1 MTETVVIERMR
12 KVKSIL
18 VTQEAPTDPTSP
30 FFKIAEKYNVKIEFR
45 PFIQVEAV
53 PLKEFRKQKIEIL
66 NYTAIIFTSRNAVD
80 HFFSL
85 SRELKIEMPADMKYF
100 CISEQT
106 SNYLQ
111 KYIVIRKRKI
121 FTGLKDTRDL
131 LEIIKKHKTE
141 KFLFPCS
148 DIRKNDIPDFF
159 KENNYHFSE
168 AITHHTVAADLSDLK
183 EVFYDILAF
192 FSPSGIQ
199 SLFKNF
205 PDFKQNNTRIAAFGP
220 ATAKAVREA
229 GLILDIEA
237 PLPNAPSMT
246 GALELY
252 IKKANLSK

>member
-1 MTETVVIERMR
+1 MNGRML

-18 VTQEAPTDPTSP
+18 VSQDEPTDPNSP
-30 FFKIAEKYNVKIEFR
+30 YLKLAEKYGLKIDFR

-53 PLKEFRKQKIEIL
+53 PAKEFRKQKIDIL
-66 NYTAIIFTSRNAVD
+66 DHTAVIFTSRNAVD
-80 HFFSL
+80 HFFQICA
-85 SRELKIEMPADMKYF
+85 ELKLEMPADMKYF
-100 CISEQT
+100 CISDQT

-121 FTGLKDTRDL
+121 FTGSKNTKEL
-131 LEIIKKHKTE
+131 LEIIKKHKNE

-148 DIRKNDIPDFF
+148 DIRKSDIPDFL
-159 KENNYHFSE
+159 SE
-168 AITHHTVAADLSDLK
+168 HGFNFTEAVMYHTVASDLSDLTN
-183 EVFYDILAF
+183 VYYDILAF
-192 FSPSGIQ
+192 FSPSGIN
-199 SLFKNF
+199 SLFVNF

-220 ATAKAVREA
+220 TTAGAVRDA

-252 IKKANLSK
+252 IQKANGTK